1 MMASGASPPIA
12 VAPVAWSTEERLG
25 ACLRSLA
32 PDVEA
37 GLAETWIP
45 GAGDRPASFA
55 AAANAAARD
64 TTAPWLAVADVDVVV
79 RPGALEHMLKAGVGT
94 QRVAVVAPQLARGDG
109 SISPSVR
116 PFPGV
121 ATALR
126 HVIHTHAMLSS
137 SAARREVIPYHWD
150 PERPRRVP
158 WAYATFLL
166 VRREALEA
174 VGGFDEQ
181 LPEHAVEL
189 DLCWRLARAGWVT
202 RYEPRAVVEQQAGTV
217 PRQAFGER
225 GGTLDVRPE
234 WTWIARRKGLGAACG
249 TALVGTLHSGA
260 RTAVLGML
268 ASRDPERWGDGAA
281 RAREDVSVKLRAAG
295 DQIAG
300 RIR

>member
-1 MMASGASPPIA
+1 MASGASPPIA

-25 ACLRSLA
+25 ACLRSLG

-37 GLAETWIP
+37 GLAKTWNP

-64 TTAPWLAVADVDVVV
+64 TTAPWLAVADADVVV
-79 RPGALEHMLKAGVGT
+79 RPGALRRLLQAGLESE
-94 QRVAVVAPQLARGDG
+94 RVAVVAPQLAREDG
-109 SISPSVR
+109 SIAPSVR

-121 ATALR
+121 ATAVR
-126 HVIHTHAMLSS
+126 HIIHTHALLSPR
-137 SAARREVIPYHWD
+137 AARREVIPYHWD
-150 PERPRRVP
+150 PDRPRRIP

-166 VRREALEA
+166 IRREALEA
-174 VGGFDEQ
+174 VGGFDEG

-260 RTAVLGML
+260 RTAVLGLL